1 MEDVLEVYSRPF
13 NPTTPV
19 ICMDEKPCQLLDETR
34 QSIPAKPGRVRKE
47 DNEYIRNGTCSIFL
61 FTEPL
66 GGWRRCTANERRTKR
81 DWAEQIRILLEEDYP
96 EVERVILIL
105 DNLITH
111 TTSALYERFPAPQ
124 AFAWPK
130 D

>member
-66 GGWRRCTANERRTKR
+66 GGWRRCNANERCTKR
-81 DWAEQIRILLEEDYP
+81 DWAERMCD
-96 EVERVILIL
+96 
-105 DNLITH
+105 
-111 TTSALYERFPAPQ
+111 SAGGRMFESENCIFVQNAKRS
-124 AFAWPK
+124 
-130 D
+130 

>member
-47 DNEYIRNGTCSIFL
+47 DNEYIRNGTCRIFL
-61 FTEPL
+61 L
-66 GGWRRCTANERRTKR
+66 QN
-81 DWAEQIRILLEEDYP
+81 
-96 EVERVILIL
+96 
-105 DNLITH
+105 H
-111 TTSALYERFPAPQ
+111 
-124 AFAWPK
+124 
-130 D
+130 